1 MIKRCISFKDDT
13 VKKLDAFVE
22 VEKNTSK
29 SALVDKAVNFYI
41 DYLTNKEGGEFLSR
55 EIKSVLKSDL
65 NSLEKRMGNR
75 IAKLLSE
82 LTIQT
87 GITQRILN
95 ESLDIEDNDLARY
108 RLETVNEIKNNQ
120 AAIKYEKLRE

>member
-1 MIKRCISFKDDT
+1 MIKRCIAFKDDT

-22 VEKNTSK
+22 VENNISK

-41 DYLTNKEGGEFLSR
+41 DYLANKEDGEFLSR

-75 IAKLLSE
+75 MAKLLSE
-82 LTIQT
+82 LAIQS

-95 ESLDIEDNDLARY
+95 DSLDIKDDDITKY
-108 RLETVNEIKNNQ
+108 RLETLEDIRDNQ
-120 AAIKYEKLRE
+120 TLIRYEKLRE